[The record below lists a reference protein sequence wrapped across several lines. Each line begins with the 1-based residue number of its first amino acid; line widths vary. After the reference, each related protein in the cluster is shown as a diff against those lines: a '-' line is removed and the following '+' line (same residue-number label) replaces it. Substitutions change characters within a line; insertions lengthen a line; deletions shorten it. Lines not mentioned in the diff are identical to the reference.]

1 MNIHQ
6 RIFIIFSGIKIC
18 NNKYVSS
25 NKNCILY
32 NYTIINNV
40 LCEDIYEWEV
50 LITKKDEEIY
60 FGICNEKEIV
70 GDNINDLS
78 NIFVCSDGKILS
90 KKNIIERKEIEINEN
105 DIIKLMFIKNT
116 NSLYIKINEDEYKN
130 VFFNLENKN
139 YYPII
144 LFNGNSDIHLISFIK
159 KYNSNLL
166 ITKPNLDVNNIFYD
180 SFKVYF
186 I

>member
-50 LITKKDEEIY
+50 LITKKDEEI
-60 FGICNEKEIV
+60 
-70 GDNINDLS
+70 
-78 NIFVCSDGKILS
+78 ILEYVM
-90 KKNIIERKEIEINEN
+90 KKK
-105 DIIKLMFIKNT
+105 
-116 NSLYIKINEDEYKN
+116 
-130 VFFNLENKN
+130 
-139 YYPII
+139 
-144 LFNGNSDIHLISFIK
+144 
-159 KYNSNLL
+159 
-166 ITKPNLDVNNIFYD
+166 
-180 SFKVYF
+180 
-186 I
+186 